1 MRRRTLLRTA
11 PALVAPA
18 VAGCTAAYG
27 RIDVDAGQSHL
38 HPAGERYV
46 DGGLTADGDGVRA
59 WLFTEPPETDPIVAD
74 DDEGA
79 SLRDSLDTVDGSGFA
94 LLVEARMDDTAP
106 YHLTPAHAIDPKWV
120 RLADVT
126 LPLTRYRLDSDPG
139 FDAEA
144 VVVTALVTYEART
157 PPNGGWPVA
166 SPPTAGPS
174 PGAAVPARWSRAA
187 TRRQRV

>member
-18 VAGCTAAYG
+18 IAGCTAAYG

-38 HPAGERYV
+38 HPAAERYV
-46 DGGLTADGDGVRA
+46 DGGLTADGDDVRA
-59 WLFTEPPETDPIVAD
+59 WLFTEPPDTDPIVAD
-74 DDEGA
+74 RDEGA
-79 SLRDSLDTVDGSGFA
+79 SLRDSLDAVDGSGFA

-126 LPLTRYRLDSDPG
+126 LPLARYRLDSDPG
-139 FDAEA
+139 FAAEA

-157 PPNGGWPVA
+157 PPNGATVHVYDDDGA
-166 SPPTAGPS
+166 ET
-174 PGAAVPARWSRAA
+174 PGSRFDAR
-187 TRRQRV
+187 RVG